1 MRPTPQEECRG
12 KIASVSRPDQ
22 TTSATTVVIPAF
34 NEARRIAATVEG
46 ARAIPGVDNV
56 VVVDDGS
63 TDATAELARQA
74 GAHVVQA
81 PANRGKAAAMELGA
95 EAVAELERE
104 GAPRSTILLFL
115 DADLEQTAARAAPLV
130 DAVLDGSADVAIATL
145 PAQPGGGRGF
155 VVNLARAGVKEAS
168 GWTAEQP
175 LSGQRAMTREAF
187 AAALPLAAGF
197 GVEVGMTIDV
207 LAAGFRVVEVP
218 VDLRHRVTGSDWRA
232 QLHRGRQFWA
242 VWRALRARGVGPRL
256 PVPR

>member
-1 MRPTPQEECRG
+1 MSSKSTDPRV
-12 KIASVSRPDQ
+12 A
-22 TTSATTVVIPAF
+22 VVIPAY
-34 NEARRIAATVEG
+34 NEEGRIAATVGG
-46 ARAIPGVDNV
+46 ASAIPGVGLV

-63 TDATAELARQA
+63 SDATSELAEQA
-74 GAHVVQA
+74 GAHVVRS

-95 EAVAELERE
+95 ATV
-104 GAPRSTILLFL
+104 T
-115 DADLEQTAARAAPLV
+115 DLEQSAERAAPLV
-130 DAVLDGSADVAIATL
+130 TAVRDGAADVAIATL

-155 VVNLARAGVKEAS
+155 VVNLARAGVLEAT

-175 LSGQRAMTREAF
+175 LSGQRAMTRDAF
-187 AAALPLAAGF
+187 AGALPLAHGF

-232 QLHRGRQFWA
+232 QVHRGKQFWA
-242 VWRALRARGVGPRL
+242 VWRALRSRGVGPRL